1 MRFLTK
7 ILIEKL
13 YRLQP
18 PRWTT
23 FCRCISVLNGE
34 STRKLCKYF
43 DISQNI
49 AEFISLKQPYVNKL
63 DEPALKDLI
72 ETVNELGFTKDVIIN
87 DPQMFSIMPITLR
100 FRHKVLVECGF
111 QNITPQHLL
120 RYLTIMKQKSI
131 RSLKSCGELPNIDVE
146 KRLASFMT
154 QWPTSLSNLTF
165 GDNHETTLYS
175 LRLKIL
181 QRYLELVLDLSEDEF
196 QRGLKT
202 YPTIKHRPLQI
213 INETLNLLRSV
224 VMIPDKKIRANLYL
238 IHVDPENLKQIIY
251 KFRFIGGIDVKEVL
265 RLHPKLATKRYDVM
279 VEIRNILQEYGIS
292 LEAQRRCFDIYTLSP
307 VTIRER
313 LEEAKSIPEFEAL
326 ENHPR
331 FLKMIHYKNTAM
343 NRLKNLYENRK
354 QCLSLNVLS
363 GSSAH
368 YESFQNSPGD
378 RLGKGKDLV
387 FCITESLGKVYSPN
401 QIWKMVKKHPY
412 RFNVPL
418 VQVKFVCQEL
428 ARKFDVQDIYENC
441 PILLYPWSKIE
452 TMLNKFEEKKSTEL
466 LHNKE
471 VLDVTKLSKS
481 QVLSLVV
488 YLLEKSH
495 YFTGN
500 GVWDETVKI
509 KS

>member
-1 MRFLTK
+1 MLIQIMYRMR
-7 ILIEKL
+7 
-13 YRLQP
+13 P
-18 PRWTT
+18 PHWSA

-34 STRKLCKYF
+34 NSHKLCKYF
-43 DISQNI
+43 DISQSK

-63 DEPALKDLI
+63 DESKLKGLI
-72 ETVNELGFTKDVIIN
+72 ETVNDLGFTKDVIIN
-87 DPQMFSIMPITLR
+87 DPTMFSIMPITLR
-100 FRHKVLVECGF
+100 FRYKVLEECGF
-111 QNITPQHLL
+111 QNITPKHLL
-120 RYLTIMKQKSI
+120 SYLTIIKQKSI
-131 RSLKSCGELPNIDVE
+131 GYLKKSGELPNIDVE
-146 KRLASFMT
+146 KRLASCMT
-154 QWPTSLSNLTF
+154 QWPTTLNNLTF

-181 QRYLELVLDLSEDEF
+181 QRYLELVLDLSEEEF
-196 QRGLKT
+196 QRGIKM

-213 INETLNLLRSV
+213 INETLNLLQSV
-224 VMIPDKKIRANLYL
+224 VNIPDKKIKANLYL
-238 IHVDPENLKQIIY
+238 VHVNPENLKRIIY
-251 KFRFIGGIDVKEVL
+251 KVRFIGGIDIKEVL
-265 RLHPKLATKRYDVM
+265 RLHPKLATKKYDVM

-292 LEAQRRCFDIYTLSP
+292 EEAQRRCFDIYTLSP
-307 VTIRER
+307 ATIRER
-313 LEEAKSIPEFEAL
+313 VEEAKSIPEFQAFS
-326 ENHPR
+326 NHPR

-343 NRLKNLYENRK
+343 NRLKNLYDNRK

-387 FCITESLGKVYSPN
+387 FCITESLGNVYSPN

-428 ARKFDVQDIYENC
+428 TRKFDTQDIYENC

-452 TMLNKFEEKKSTEL
+452 NMLNNFEEKNSRESL
-466 LHNKE
+466 YNKE
-471 VLDVTKLSKS
+471 LIDITKISKS
-481 QVLSLVV
+481 QILSLVV
-488 YLLEKSH
+488 YLLEKKH

-509 KS
+509 KC